1 MFLFHSKKNQNVS
14 PVPAFLSEM
23 TIFCKQ
29 IKTHFYVLQYE
40 QILTPQ
46 RADMSVAWAY
56 HDG

>member
-1 MFLFHSKKNQNVS
+1 MFPQF
-14 PVPAFLSEM
+14 PAFLSEM

-46 RADMSVAWAY
+46 RADMSVA
-56 HDG
+56 